1 MIFNET
7 ELKGSFIIELE
18 KKGDERGFFA
28 RSWDARIFEEK
39 GLNPNLAQCNISL
52 SKKKGTLRGMHFQ
65 VSPHAETKFIRC
77 TKGKIYDVIIDLR
90 AKSQTYME
98 WAAFELSENN
108 YKILYV
114 PEGFA
119 HGFQSLV
126 DNTEIF
132 YQVSEFYSPE
142 NEKGVRWDDEAFKIK
157 WPIEQKIVSEKDQ
170 SQEPF
175 NEKTDGLEFVK
186 VFNHFKI

>member
-7 ELKGSFIIELE
+7 KLKGSLIIELE

-65 VSPHAETKFIRC
+65 VSPHAETKLIRC

-90 AKSQTYME
+90 VKSQTYKE

-108 YKILYV
+108 YKMLYV

-132 YQVSEFYSPE
+132 YQVSEFYSPSAE
-142 NEKGVRWDDEAFKIK
+142 RGIRWNDPTFNIK
-157 WPIEQKIVSEKDQ
+157 WSLEEMIISKKD
-170 SQEPF
+170 SSWENF
-175 NEKTDGLEFVK
+175 SG
-186 VFNHFKI
+186 